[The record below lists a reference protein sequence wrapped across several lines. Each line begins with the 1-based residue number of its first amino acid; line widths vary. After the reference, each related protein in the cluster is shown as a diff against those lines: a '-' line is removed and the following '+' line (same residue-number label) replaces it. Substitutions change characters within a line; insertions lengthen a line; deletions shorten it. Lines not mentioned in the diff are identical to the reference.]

1 MDVEDNCPFEPG
13 PANNYDC
20 PIVDSDGDGISDPDD
35 RCPGTHI
42 GVEVD
47 RYGCPIEDAHSKSNE
62 PEQRGVD
69 YSDIPDW
76 VLLENYQLFKMAE
89 EASILAAH
97 VIHSKTFKEAKAL
110 WNWNTEFKE
119 DNLCAG
125 DKECWLRM
133 ARNQMEAVGQYLSY
147 ERREKQLRQ
156 FCRENLEFFDLQ
168 IILFLL
174 ELMED

>member
-1 MDVEDNCPFEPG
+1 
-13 PANNYDC
+13 
-20 PIVDSDGDGISDPDD
+20 
-35 RCPGTHI
+35 
-42 GVEVD
+42 
-47 RYGCPIEDAHSKSNE
+47 
-62 PEQRGVD
+62 
-69 YSDIPDW
+69 
-76 VLLENYQLFKMAE
+76 MAE
-89 EASILAAH
+89 EASILAAQ
-97 VIHSKTFKEAKAL
+97 VIHSKTFKVAKAL
-110 WNWNTEFKE
+110 WNWNTELKE

-156 FCRENLEFFDLQ
+156 FYRENPEFFDLQ